1 LRKILDKLT
10 GRHRKKATTVE
21 KTTAV
26 ASAIMELVWTRD
38 GLEDYEHWER
48 SDQAMVEKIKSL
60 IKDIRENDPF
70 KGLGK
75 PECLKHGYLKG
86 CWSRRITGEHRLV
99 YRVTGKPGVQQLEIL
114 QCRYHYV

>member
-1 LRKILDKLT
+1 M
-10 GRHRKKATTVE
+10 
-21 KTTAV
+21 

-70 KGLGK
+70 KGLANRNV
-75 PECLKHGYLKG
+75 LNMAL
-86 CWSRRITGEHRLV
+86 
-99 YRVTGKPGVQQLEIL
+99 
-114 QCRYHYV
+114 